1 MIPFIIKEVIY
12 IAFDFKAGR
21 ATNLSPWSCI
31 VAMVA
36 LIFRKPNSLITVYY
50 QFVIY
55 FKHRFQG
62 DKQKSVEAIIHQKE

>member
-36 LIFRKPNSLITVYY
+36 LIVRKTNTV
-50 QFVIY
+50 
-55 FKHRFQG
+55 
-62 DKQKSVEAIIHQKE
+62 